1 MSQQLREA
9 FSIERKEFIAFV
21 YEKYKHYLEHPL
33 RPKERSEWEM
43 LEENITYKK
52 DDLSTF

>member
-9 FSIERKEFIAFV
+9 FSIEHKEFIGFV
-21 YEKYKHYLEHPL
+21 YEKYKHYLERPL

-52 DDLSTF
+52 DELSTL